1 MNQLSFDEVT
11 TTAQLSL
18 GEIAAIRPGT
28 DRADP
33 TRRPLTDEQEL
44 AVERRS
50 EPLLLAAG
58 AGSGKTSV
66 LVERF
71 VRAVGEDGVAPGRIL
86 AITFTER
93 AAGELRERV
102 RARFGELGEREAAR
116 DTEAAFVSTFH
127 GFCARLLRAHPLAAG
142 LDPEFTVLDEG
153 LAARLRGQAW
163 AAALRGFLEGER
175 SEAVDLAAAWGA
187 DRVRTMV
194 TGVYAELR
202 SKGERLPRLPA
213 SVFQPTLPA
222 PVFQSM
228 RLGSASLEETFGET
242 PSEEV
247 PLGEAPSKEM
257 FEEEEEVFS
266 GEISPV
272 QTREQS
278 AADGKEPG
286 EVDAEGARACTL
298 LGELLERF
306 GREYELLKTRRGA
319 VDFDDLELRAC
330 ALLEDHETVRRAW
343 AERFELMMVDEFQDT
358 NPRQLAILRALERG
372 NLFTVG
378 DALQSIYGFRHA
390 DVSLFRARHDELAEH
405 GASLSLTRNFRG
417 RKPLLDVVNAVFR
430 KRLGDGFTPLRA
442 GRVEEAVPA
451 EPVVELLL
459 TNKRGWDEDEE
470 HAARIGG
477 ELPPAPRWRQAEARL
492 LAQRVAELV
501 ESGAAQAGD
510 VVVLLR
516 AVGDLEVYERALQD
530 RGLSTLATVGGFWGS
545 QQVSDL
551 LAYLRTLANPLDE
564 LALYGTLASPLVGVS
579 GDGLALLGREA
590 KASKRGVWETIERV
604 GEELSEDRQPAVR
617 PAGADADAG
626 VDALETLSC
635 QSAAGPSPHAD
646 STIRLPAVD
655 RYRLVSFR
663 SRLRAERAGAG
674 RRTLSQLI
682 ERALDQS
689 GYAGHVLTL
698 SWPERRLANVHKL
711 LRVARR
717 YEASEGR
724 DLRGFLDHVA
734 HHQDALS
741 GAEPDAPVAAGETEA
756 VRLMS
761 IHAAKG
767 LEFGIV
773 CVADLGRAQNLGVG
787 DLLVDGNRV
796 GLRLARLDGS
806 AATPS
811 LAWSELSEESRLAQ
825 AEEEDR
831 ILYVAMTR
839 ARERLLLSGAVDFER
854 WPEQRLGSPTISWLG
869 PALSPDL
876 PASVQTLQPPIRELA
891 VLASD
896 GTSVQVGLRLNA
908 PETAG
913 TVLQL
918 DGPSSADDCA
928 PHLHPHPTQTNTTAT
943 EGEQAGDRHSASPI
957 GTRGGLTGTGDG
969 QRPKLLAPP
978 GDAGRLETLSY
989 TSLTELSRCSY
1000 RFYLERVLGMP
1011 EQRPHVGTG
1020 GESRGDGL
1028 EARVRGTIVHRLLE
1042 SLDFLRSAAPSAED
1056 VEQVARELG
1065 VRVASHEREE
1075 LAALLRAALG
1085 TPLAG
1090 RLATIAPG
1098 ARREHPFALMLAV
1111 PEAGLSRDPV
1121 PVESLALDPSAESQ
1135 PDGVLL
1141 TGVLDLLAHEPDGGM
1156 LVVDYKS
1163 DRVLPGEDLREVV
1176 EREYSIQRLLYA
1188 LAVLSDGAPRV
1199 EIVHWFLHR
1208 PSEPI
1213 GSVFA
1218 ADERPRLQDAVARLV
1233 RNTRAGSFAV
1243 SEDPHRGLCLTCPG
1257 RAGLCSWSDSMT
1269 LREREGVGP

>member
-1 MNQLSFDEVT
+1 MSQLSFDEAM

-18 GEIAAIRPGT
+18 GEIALTRPSP

-44 AVERRS
+44 AVERRN

-71 VRAVGEDGVAPGRIL
+71 VRAVLEDGVAPGRIL

-102 RARFGELGEREAAR
+102 RTRFGELGEREAAR
-116 DTEAAFVSTFH
+116 DTEVAFVSTFH
-127 GFCARLLRAHPLAAG
+127 GFCARLLRAHPLAVG

-163 AAALRGFLEGER
+163 ATALRGFLEGER
-175 SEAVDLAAAWGA
+175 SDAVDLVATWGA
-187 DRVRTMV
+187 DRAHAMV

-228 RLGSASLEETFGET
+228 RLGSASSEEAFGET

-247 PLGEAPSKEM
+247 PSGETPSKEM
-257 FEEEEEVFS
+257 FEKQVFS
-266 GEISPV
+266 GEISSA
-272 QTREQS
+272 QTREES
-278 AADGKEPG
+278 AAEGKEPAD
-286 EVDAEGARACTL
+286 VDAEGARACAL

-306 GREYELLKTRRGA
+306 GREYEMLKARRGA

-405 GASLSLTRNFRG
+405 GGSLSLTRNFRG
-417 RKPLLDVVNAVFR
+417 RKPLLDVVNAVFGE
-430 KRLGDGFTPLRA
+430 RLGDGFTPLQA
-442 GRVEEAVPA
+442 GRVDETAPE

-459 TNKRGWDEDEE
+459 TNKRGWDDDEE
-470 HAARIGG
+470 RTARIAG

-501 ESGAAQAGD
+501 ASGAVQAGD
-510 VVVLLR
+510 VAVLLR

-545 QQVSDL
+545 QQVGDL

-579 GDGLALLGREA
+579 SDGLALLGRDA

-604 GEELSEDRQPAVR
+604 GEELSEDRPPAVR
-617 PAGADADAG
+617 QASVDAEAG
-626 VDALETLSC
+626 VDSSVRLSS
-635 QSAAGPSPHAD
+635 QSAAGLSSPAD
-646 STIRLPAVD
+646 STIRLSAVD
-655 RYRLVSFR
+655 RDRLVSFR
-663 SRLRAERAGAG
+663 SLLRAERAGAG

-717 YEASEGR
+717 YEVSEGR

-734 HHQDALS
+734 HHQEGLS
-741 GAEPDAPVAAGETEA
+741 GAEPDAPVVAGEAEA

-767 LEFGIV
+767 LEFGVV

-787 DLLVDGNRV
+787 DLLVDGDRV
-796 GLRLARLDGS
+796 GLRLARLDS
-806 AATPS
+806 SEASPS
-811 LAWSELSEESRLAQ
+811 LAWPELSEERRLAQ

-854 WPEQRLGSPTISWLG
+854 WPEKRLGAPAISWLG
-869 PALSPDL
+869 LALSAELPGDL
-876 PASVQTLQPPIRELA
+876 LTLDPPVRELL
-891 VLASD
+891 VGASD
-896 GTSVQVGLRLNA
+896 GMRVRVGLRLNA
-908 PETAG
+908 PETVGAVLDLDSPPIAG
-913 TVLQL
+913 GGDLSSSLTHPQAQAIAIDGEEEQRASRSSLRVAGNEARLGGHPPAADLARPSDHSRPEGTAPLGDPTHL
-918 DGPSSADDCA
+918 D
-928 PHLHPHPTQTNTTAT
+928 
-943 EGEQAGDRHSASPI
+943 
-957 GTRGGLTGTGDG
+957 
-969 QRPKLLAPP
+969 
-978 GDAGRLETLSY
+978 TLSY
-989 TSLTELSRCSY
+989 TTLTELARCSY
-1000 RFYLERVLGMP
+1000 RFYLERVVGLP
-1011 EQRPHVGTG
+1011 EQRPPVRAE
-1020 GESRGDGL
+1020 GESRRDGL
-1028 EARVRGTIVHRLLE
+1028 DARVRGTIVHQLLE
-1042 SLDFLRSAAPSAED
+1042 SLDFLPGGAPTADD
-1056 VEQVARELG
+1056 VAHVAGEQG
-1065 VRVASHEREE
+1065 VRVAPAECEE
-1075 LAALLRAALG
+1075 LATLLGSALA
-1085 TPLAG
+1085 TPLAA
-1090 RLATIAPG
+1090 RLAAAAAG
-1098 ARREHPFALMLAV
+1098 ARREHPFAF
-1111 PEAGLSRDPV
+1111 
-1121 PVESLALDPSAESQ
+1121 SLGTGEP
-1135 PDGVLL
+1135 LL
-1141 TGVLDLLAHEPDGGM
+1141 TGVLDILLSEPDGGL

-1163 DRVLPGEDLREVV
+1163 DSVAAEEDLEAVV
-1176 EREYSIQRLLYA
+1176 ERE
-1188 LAVLSDGAPRV
+1188 
-1199 EIVHWFLHR
+1199 W
-1208 PSEPI
+1208 
-1213 GSVFA
+1213 
-1218 ADERPRLQDAVARLV
+1218 
-1233 RNTRAGSFAV
+1233 TRSSAS
-1243 SEDPHRGLCLTCPG
+1243 STP
-1257 RAGLCSWSDSMT
+1257 
-1269 LREREGVGP
+1269 

>member
-1 MNQLSFDEVT
+1 MSQLSFDQAT

-18 GEIAAIRPGT
+18 GEIAAIRPSI

-44 AVERRS
+44 AVKRRS

-71 VRAVGEDGVAPGRIL
+71 VRAVREDGVAPGRIL

-175 SEAVDLAAAWGA
+175 SEAIDLVAAWGA

-202 SKGERLPRLPA
+202 SKGELLPRLPA

-228 RLGSASLEETFGET
+228 RLGSASPEETFGET
-242 PSEEV
+242 PSDEV
-247 PLGEAPSKEM
+247 PLGETPSKEM
-257 FEEEEEVFS
+257 FEEEEKKKIFS

-272 QTREQS
+272 QTREQN

-286 EVDAEGARACTL
+286 EVDAEGARACAL

-430 KRLGDGFTPLRA
+430 ERLGDGFTPLRA
-442 GRVEEAVPA
+442 GRVEETAPE

-459 TNKRGWDEDEE
+459 TNKRGWDDDEE
-470 HAARIGG
+470 RAARIGG

-501 ESGAAQAGD
+501 ESGAARAGD
-510 VVVLLR
+510 VAVLLR

-530 RGLSTLATVGGFWGS
+530 HGLSTLATVGGFWGS
-545 QQVSDL
+545 QQVGDL

-564 LALYGTLASPLVGVS
+564 LALYGMLASPLVGVS
-579 GDGLALLGREA
+579 SDGLALLGREA

-604 GEELSEDRQPAVR
+604 GEE
-617 PAGADADAG
+617 
-626 VDALETLSC
+626 
-635 QSAAGPSPHAD
+635 SPEEV
-646 STIRLPAVD
+646 RLPAAD
-655 RYRLVSFR
+655 RDRLVSFC

-689 GYAGHVLTL
+689 DYAGHVLTL

-787 DLLVDGNRV
+787 DLLVDGDRV

-811 LAWSELSEESRLAQ
+811 LAWSELSEECRLAQ

-854 WPEQRLGSPTISWLG
+854 WPEQRLGAPTISWLG

-896 GTSVQVGLRLNA
+896 GTSVRVGLRLNA

-918 DGPSSADDCA
+918 DGPSGADDGA
-928 PHLHPHPTQTNTTAT
+928 PHPHPHPTKTNTTAI
-943 EGEQAGDRHSASPI
+943 ERGQVGDRLSASPV
-957 GTRGGLTGTGDG
+957 GTRGGLAGTGDG
-969 QRPKLLAPP
+969 QPPKLPAPP
-978 GDAGRLETLSY
+978 GDAAQLETLSY

-1011 EQRPHVGTG
+1011 EQRPPVGTG

-1028 EARVRGTIVHRLLE
+1028 EARVRGTIVHRLFE

-1056 VEQVARELG
+1056 VAQVARELG
-1065 VRVASHEREE
+1065 VRVSSHEREE

-1085 TPLAG
+1085 TPLAA
-1090 RLATIAPG
+1090 RLAAIAPS
-1098 ARREHPFALMLAV
+1098 ARREYPFALTLAV
-1111 PEAGLSRDPV
+1111 PEVGLSRDPV
-1121 PVESLALDPSAESQ
+1121 PVESLALDPPAEPQS
-1135 PDGVLL
+1135 DGVLL

-1208 PSEPI
+1208 PSEPV
-1213 GSVFA
+1213 GAVFA
-1218 ADERPRLQDAVARLV
+1218 ADEIPRLEDTVARLV
-1233 RNTRAGSFAV
+1233 RSTRAGSFTV
-1243 SEDPHRGLCLTCPG
+1243 SENPHRGLCLTCPG

-1269 LREREGVGP
+1269 LRERQGVGS

>member
-1 MNQLSFDEVT
+1 MSQLSFDEAT

-18 GEIAAIRPGT
+18 GEIAATRPSPGS
-28 DRADP
+28 ADP
-33 TRRPLTDEQEL
+33 PRRLLTDEQEL
-44 AVERRS
+44 AVERRG

-71 VRAVGEDGVAPGRIL
+71 VCAVREDGVAPGRIL

-142 LDPEFTVLDEG
+142 LDPEFTILDEG

-175 SEAVDLAAAWGA
+175 SEAVDLVATWGA
-187 DRVRTMV
+187 DRAHAMV

-202 SKGERLPRLPA
+202 SKGERLPRLSA

-228 RLGSASLEETFGET
+228 RLGSASSEEAFEET
-242 PSEEV
+242 PAEEV
-247 PLGEAPSKEM
+247 LLGEAPSQEV

-272 QTREQS
+272 QTREES
-278 AADGKEPG
+278 VADGQESG
-286 EVDAEGARACTL
+286 EVDAEGARACAL
-298 LGELLERF
+298 LGELLARF

-390 DVSLFRARHDELAEH
+390 DVSLFRARHDELAER
-405 GASLSLTRNFRG
+405 GGSLSLTRNFRG
-417 RKPLLDVVNAVFR
+417 RKPLLDVVNAVFEE
-430 KRLGDGFTPLRA
+430 RLGDGFTPLRA
-442 GRVEEAVPA
+442 GRVEETAPE

-459 TNKRGWDEDEE
+459 TDKRGWDDDEE
-470 HAARIGG
+470 RAARIAG

-510 VVVLLR
+510 VAVLLR

-545 QQVSDL
+545 QQVGDL

-579 GDGLALLGREA
+579 SDGLALLGRDA
-590 KASKRGVWETIERV
+590 KASKRGVWDTIERM
-604 GEELSEDRQPAVR
+604 GEE
-617 PAGADADAG
+617 
-626 VDALETLSC
+626 
-635 QSAAGPSPHAD
+635 SPEEV
-646 STIRLPAVD
+646 RLPAAD
-655 RYRLVSFR
+655 RDRLVSFR

-674 RRTLSQLI
+674 QRTLSQLI

-717 YEASEGR
+717 YEAGEGR

-734 HHQDALS
+734 HHQEGLS
-741 GAEPDAPVAAGETEA
+741 GAEPDAPVAAGEIEA

-767 LEFGIV
+767 LEFGVV

-787 DLLVDGNRV
+787 DLLVDGDRV

-811 LAWSELSEESRLAQ
+811 LAWPELSEERRLAQ

-854 WPEQRLGSPTISWLG
+854 WPEQRLGAPTISWLG

-891 VLASD
+891 VVAND
-896 GTSVQVGLRLNA
+896 GTSVRVGLRLNA

-918 DGPSSADDCA
+918 GGPPGADDGPR
-928 PHLHPHPTQTNTTAT
+928 HPYPYPTQTNTTAI
-943 EGEQAGDRHSASPI
+943 EGGHVGDRLSASPI

-969 QRPKLLAPP
+969 QRPRPPAPP
-978 GDAGRLETLSY
+978 GDAGPLETLSY

-1011 EQRPHVGTG
+1011 EQSPHMGVG
-1020 GESRGDGL
+1020 GESRGDSL
-1028 EARVRGTIVHRLLE
+1028 EARVRGTIIHRLFE
-1042 SLDFLRSAAPSAED
+1042 SLDFLRSTAPSAED
-1056 VEQVARELG
+1056 VAQVARELD
-1065 VRVASHEREE
+1065 VRVAPHEREE
-1075 LAALLRAALG
+1075 LAALLLAALG
-1085 TPLAG
+1085 TPLAA
-1090 RLATIAPG
+1090 RLATLAPG
-1098 ARREHPFALMLAV
+1098 ARREHPFALTLAV
-1111 PEAGLSRDPV
+1111 PEAELSRDPF
-1121 PVESLALDPSAESQ
+1121 PVESLALDPPTEPQ

-1141 TGVLDLLAHEPDGGM
+1141 TGVLDLLAREPDGGM

-1163 DRVLPGEDLREVV
+1163 DRVVPGEDLREVV

-1208 PSEPI
+1208 PAEPV
-1213 GSVFA
+1213 GVVFA
-1218 ADERPRLQDAVARLV
+1218 AEERPRLQDAVARLV
-1233 RNTRAGSFAV
+1233 RSARTGSFTV

-1269 LREREGVGP
+1269 LRERGGVGP